1 MKSFENWNIYILGPF
16 EEVRTN
22 SDIWRIIFNQ
32 VLPTQVGFL
41 PPFSSYRIC
50 TDAIVPPFYHL

>member
-32 VLPTQVGFL
+32 VLPTQVIIYN
-41 PPFSSYRIC
+41 PKYRSASSYVI
-50 TDAIVPPFYHL
+50 